1 MTLLVLLAL
10 PWLLSPL
17 ALIRLA
23 RRKPSL
29 EDHVAAA
36 GGPLVSVIVPARNE
50 AATIP
55 TIVTSVLA
63 STYRNL
69 ELLVVDD
76 RSTDA
81 TAELVR
87 GLAGGDPR
95 LRLIAGDELPPE
107 WYGKPWACHQGAMA
121 ATGDILLF
129 TDADTRHAPALLGH
143 AVSTLRATGAD
154 LLTIAPEQ
162 QCLSFWERAVMPQ
175 LWLLLGLRYHPDSV
189 NHARR
194 ARDVIANGQ
203 FIMIPRAIYETMGSH
218 AVVRHEVAEDLAL
231 AQHYW
236 SAGKRLHF
244 AFAERLMS
252 TRMYS
257 NLSQI
262 IEGWSKNIYLGGRRS
277 YPDEAWL
284 RALVP
289 VTLSAGM
296 CFWLLPPALLVL
308 SLVGMAPAGLPTAA
322 LLATLGS
329 VAFWSLTSFGM
340 RIPAWYGLVYPLGAL
355 MTLFI
360 VARSTLRGAGRVEW
374 KGRTYGTAVNRE

>member
-1 MTLLVLLAL
+1 MTPLLLLAL

-23 RRKPSL
+23 RKTPSL
-29 EDHVAAA
+29 EEHPAVEA
-36 GGPLVSVIVPARNE
+36 GPLVSVIVPARNE
-50 AATIP
+50 AATIA
-55 TIVTSVLA
+55 TVITSVLA
-63 STYRNL
+63 TSYRNA
-69 ELLVVDD
+69 ELIVVDD

-87 GLAGGDPR
+87 RLARDDPR
-95 LRLIAGDELPPE
+95 LRLISGSELPPG
-107 WYGKPWACHQGAMA
+107 WYGKPWACHQGALG

-154 LLTIAPEQ
+154 LLTVAPEQ
-162 QCLSFWERAVMPQ
+162 QCLSFWERCVMPQ
-175 LWLLLGLRYHPDSV
+175 VWLLLGLRYHPDTV

-194 ARDVIANGQ
+194 ASEVIANGQ
-203 FIMIPRAIYETMGSH
+203 FIMIPRPTYEAMGTH
-218 AVVRHEVAEDLAL
+218 AAVRGEVAEDLAL

-244 AFAERLMS
+244 AFAERLMT

-257 NLSQI
+257 DLPEI
-262 IEGWSKNIYLGGRRS
+262 IEGWAKNIYLGSRRS
-277 YPDEAWL
+277 YPDEPWL

-289 VTLSAGM
+289 VTLSVAMG
-296 CFWLLPPALLVL
+296 FWLLPPALLVL
-308 SLVGMAPAGLPTAA
+308 SLVGGIPAGLLTPA

-329 VAFWSLTSFGM
+329 ATFWSLISFGM
-340 RIPAWYGLVYPLGAL
+340 KIPPKYGLAFPLGAA

-360 VARSTLRGAGRVEW
+360 VARSTLRGAGRIEW